1 MYLRT
6 VLIVLV
12 LVLLAVFTAFNWSAF
27 VAPTVLTVGFATV
40 EAPLGLI
47 LLGVVATITALFLVY
62 VVFLQSASLMES
74 RRHGRE
80 LQVQRE
86 IADRAEA
93 SRFEQLRAGMETE
106 LKQLHSEA
114 SESRAAVLARLDDL
128 ERDLRAA
135 MEQSGNTLAAY
146 IGEIEDRLE
155 RAGAG
160 KISAALAPLASC
172 QPPGVRNRHA
182 ALCAN
187 AGAV

>member
-12 LVLLAVFTAFNWSAF
+12 LGLLAVFTAFNWTAF
-27 VAPTVLTVGFATV
+27 VAPTVLTIGFATV

-47 LLGVVATITALFLVY
+47 LLGVVAAITALFLLY
-62 VVFLQSASLMES
+62 VVFLQSASLMEG

-80 LQVQRE
+80 LQAQRE

-93 SRFEQLRAGMETE
+93 SRFEQLRAAMEAE
-106 LKQLHSEA
+106 LEQVKAQSI
-114 SESRAAVLARLDDL
+114 ESKLAVLARLDDL
-128 ERDLRAA
+128 DRGLRAA

-155 RAGAG
+155 RAGGG
-160 KISAALAPLASC
+160 KM
-172 QPPGVRNRHA
+172 
-182 ALCAN
+182 
-187 AGAV
+187 